1 MDLKSPATLGLAWI
15 LAPLLITLAA
25 AGLGAGLARLAG
37 LRLGALTVPAGFLA
51 GVVLMTFLAELG
63 VPGLPVVALCAL
75 AALAGGVLWSRQR
88 DGRPAIEPAPAV
100 AALGA
105 YAIGMAPLVGS
116 GRSGIVG
123 YILNNDPSVHIS
135 VVELLRENGA
145 RAVDHNA
152 SSYDFVSNVF
162 TSGYP
167 VGSHVWPMFGSTL
180 TGADPFHTW
189 TPLIALMLGLLAL
202 VTYEL
207 VRGLGAGRVFAAV
220 AGTVVACGYLPF
232 SYLAQGGAKE
242 VAVTLAVYA
251 TLALLLRGLREGPVV
266 GSRDRAGWR
275 SLLPAALAA
284 AAGIGIF
291 GLGALAWLGPLVVGA
306 LLIAG
311 RTRVMA
317 VAGAAGI
324 AVLAALPALI
334 SSVSFVEGSDDDL
347 VNPAQVGNLL
357 GPVPWLEA
365 FNVWLG
371 YDYRYPEA
379 DYRLATR
386 VAIVLAIAFAIVGLL
401 DALRRRR
408 FAVPLALFAGGV
420 GAIVISVRYAI
431 YLDAKSYVVLAP
443 ALGLATAAGVL
454 AASRRPARIGIAA
467 TAVGGLLALGV
478 LASDALVYAGS
489 WMTPKERFQELID
502 LSERYE
508 GQGPVL
514 IHDREDYGKYFFR
527 ESQPW
532 ESWGAWQPDRGFRF
546 GRIPPPPPRTPD
558 FDDYTLDFV
567 GRFRLLVE
575 RKSPTGSLPPSNF
588 ELVDETDHYRV
599 WRRTGDMPQAHVALG
614 GEELDGAGQV
624 DCANPEVS
632 DLVERAERREGVL
645 VAEPARPEPI
655 TAPADTWQ
663 QFGGTFGPGPA
674 EGFASRRGGVALP
687 FADLEPGS
695 YDTWIQGGF
704 GPGVRLMI
712 GAQPVG
718 DAFGDLGLHSQ
729 WTHLGTLEVEEPDP
743 ALAVVGLSK
752 PWWQAGSRRADTT
765 GPLLFAPA
773 GAETTAERIA
783 PGRER
788 SVCGRDLDWLELV
801 QG

>member
-25 AGLGAGLARLAG
+25 AGLGAGLTRLAG
-37 LRLGALTVPAGFLA
+37 RRLGALTLPAGFLA

-75 AALAGGVLWSRQR
+75 AALAGGFAWWR
-88 DGRPAIEPAPAV
+88 DREGRPEVGVAPAA

-152 SSYDFVSNVF
+152 SSYDFVSTVF
-162 TSGYP
+162 TGGYP

-207 VRGLGAGRVFAAV
+207 VRGLGAGPVFAAV
-220 AGTVVACGYLPF
+220 AGAVVACGYLPF

-242 VAVTLAVYA
+242 VAITLAVYA
-251 TLALLLRGLREGPVV
+251 TLALLLLGL
-266 GSRDRAGWR
+266 RDRAGWR
-275 SLLPAALAA
+275 SLIPAALAA
-284 AAGIGIF
+284 AAGVGIF
-291 GLGALAWLGPLVVGA
+291 GLGALAWLGPLAVGA
-306 LLIAG
+306 LLLAG
-311 RTRVMA
+311 RARVKA

-324 AVLAALPALI
+324 AVLAALPAVI
-334 SSVSFVEGSDDDL
+334 SSVSFLEGSDDDL

-386 VAIVLAIAFAIVGLL
+386 VALVLAIAFAIVGLL

-420 GAIVISVRYAI
+420 GAIVISARYAI

-454 AASRRPARIGIAA
+454 AASRRPARIGVAA
-467 TAVGGLLALGV
+467 TALGGLLALGV

-558 FDDYTLDFV
+558 FDDYTLDHV

-575 RKSPTGSLPPSNF
+575 RKSPTGSAPPSSF
-588 ELVDETDHYRV
+588 ELVEETDHYRV
-599 WRRTGDMPQAHVALG
+599 WRRAGDMPEAHVALG
-614 GEELDGAGQV
+614 GEELDGAAPL
-624 DCANPEVS
+624 DCASPEVS
-632 DLVERAERREGVL
+632 ELLARAEEGEGEL
-645 VAEPARPEPI
+645 VAAPARPEPI

-663 QFGGTFGPGPA
+663 QFGGAFGPGPA

-729 WTHLGTLEVEEPDP
+729 WVHLGTLEVEEPDP
-743 ALAVVGLSK
+743 ALAVVGLGK

-773 GAETTAERIA
+773 GAAEDGAPERIA
-783 PGRER
+783 AGEER